1 MNIYRH
7 KHHTKEYFTTY
18 KSKINNHINNGD
30 NMNNIDIRAY
40 IISNFKEDNI
50 EEIRNSIEESIA
62 SHDED
67 PLIGLGVLFELFWNN
82 STDEEKEKALS
93 NIKKG
98 M

>member
-1 MNIYRH
+1 
-7 KHHTKEYFTTY
+7 
-18 KSKINNHINNGD
+18 
-30 NMNNIDIRAY
+30 MNNIDIRKY
-40 IISNFKEDNI
+40 IISNFKDSSI
-50 EEIRNSIEESIA
+50 DDIKNSIEDSIS
-62 SHDED
+62 SHEDD

>member
-1 MNIYRH
+1 M
-7 KHHTKEYFTTY
+7 Y

>member
-1 MNIYRH
+1 M
-7 KHHTKEYFTTY
+7 Y

-82 STDEEKEKALS
+82 STEEEKEKALS

>member
-1 MNIYRH
+1 M
-7 KHHTKEYFTTY
+7 Y

-30 NMNNIDIRAY
+30 NMNNIDIRDY

-50 EEIRNSIEESIA
+50 EEIRNSIDESIA

>member
-1 MNIYRH
+1 
-7 KHHTKEYFTTY
+7 
-18 KSKINNHINNGD
+18 
-30 NMNNIDIRAY
+30 MNNIDIRAY

-93 NIKKG
+93 KFFNNVGLSKILITYWTAL
-98 M
+98 